1 MDMLRP
7 RLVLLISIILLAA
20 LSRLIPHPPN
30 MASVTA
36 VALFGGAYFSD
47 RRLAFLIPLAALFL
61 SDLVLGFYN
70 HMEVVYS
77 SFALIVCIGF
87 WLQKNRSTLHIAGAA
102 LTSSVLFFLLT
113 NFGVWAFDS
122 LYPRTLDGLITCYV
136 AAIPFF
142 TKTLQGDMLYTIIL
156 FGGFTL
162 LEWRFSVLR
171 EPSIRSGI
179 SLA

>member
-1 MDMLRP
+1 MLRP

-122 LYPRTLDGLITCYV
+122 PYPRALDGLITCYV

-171 EPSIRSGI
+171 EPSIRSGM

>member
-122 LYPRTLDGLITCYV
+122 PYPRTLDGLITCYV

-171 EPSIRSGI
+171 EPSIRSGM